1 VIGDAAPPEPVE
13 VLLADGGSAE
23 LRAITPA
30 DAPALV
36 AFHHGLSAQ
45 TIHFR
50 YFSALV
56 ELPKL
61 LLHRFT
67 QVDFARDMVLVAE
80 VGAKLIALAS
90 WHRGKRPDDG
100 DAAEVAFVVADEHQ
114 GRGLGTLLLERL
126 AELAR
131 ARGLTRFRA
140 ETLAGNRA
148 MLHVFRDAGFALERD
163 ADDVAV
169 VHLRF
174 PVADTDEARA
184 AHEQREHRAELR
196 SIARLLAPRA
206 VLALGDAAEDAAG
219 LRGRGFRGTLYT
231 DLQQAPLG
239 VDLALWRGD
248 AKALPDV
255 IAACAAA
262 GVHALQL
269 GALAGEPAG
278 DERERFD
285 RELRVAVRRNGM
297 RLVGPDSF
305 GLIHTAPS
313 VQLCTA
319 PLPEPPAR
327 GAIGLACD
335 SAALARELLVAHG
348 FARAGLST
356 FAGLGRRA
364 DVSANDL
371 LQYWQDDPATRVVA
385 LAVHSPGNP
394 AKLERIA
401 AHVASAKPIVA
412 LACGGEHD
420 ARLRAAGAELV
431 HSPAELAL
439 RARALA

>member
-1 VIGDAAPPEPVE
+1 MPPDAAPPEPVE

-30 DAPALV
+30 DASALT
-36 AFHHGLSAQ
+36 AFHHALSAE

-50 YFSALV
+50 YFSALT
-56 ELPKL
+56 ELPPL
-61 LLHRFT
+61 ILRRFT

-80 VGAKLIALAS
+80 LGTKLIGLAS
-90 WHRGKRPDDG
+90 WHRGQHTDS
-100 DAAEVAFVVADEHQ
+100 AEVAFVVADAHQ

-131 ARGLTRFRA
+131 ERGLTGFRA
-140 ETLAGNRA
+140 ETLAGNRP
-148 MLHVFRDAGFALERD
+148 MLRVFRDAGFALERD
-163 ADDVAV
+163 SSDVSV

-174 PVADTDEARA
+174 PVADTDTARA
-184 AHEQREHRAELR
+184 AHEQREHRAEAR

-206 VLALGDAAEDAAG
+206 VVLAGEARADAAA
-219 LRGRGFRGTLYT
+219 LRARGFRGALYT
-231 DLQQAPLG
+231 DLEQAALG
-239 VDLALWRGD
+239 ADLVLWRGE
-248 AKALPDV
+248 AKALPELV
-255 IAACAAA
+255 AACAAA
-262 GVHALQL
+262 GAHALAL

-278 DERERFD
+278 AERDRFD

-305 GLIHTAPS
+305 GLIHNGLETP
-313 VQLCTA
+313 LCTA

-327 GAIGLACD
+327 GALGLCSD
-335 SAALARELLVAHG
+335 SAVLARELLVEHG
-348 FARAGLST
+348 LARAGLSS
-356 FAGLGRRA
+356 FVDLGRRA

-385 LAVHSPGNP
+385 LAVSSAGNP

-401 AHVASAKPIVA
+401 ARVAAVKPLVA
-412 LACGGEHD
+412 LACGAEHD

-431 HSPAELAL
+431 GTPADLAA